1 MKILQSIEKYKNISN
16 LSSLQILG
24 ELSEKLTH
32 EELLEV
38 ASALRDEGFG
48 NTITFSKKYLFR
60 LLICVE
66 TFATI
71 VLSLKRPKKLILPT

>member
-1 MKILQSIEKYKNISN
+1 MKKLQSIEKYKNISS

-24 ELSEKLTH
+24 LSEKLTH

-48 NTITFSKKYLFR
+48 NTITFSKKDIYS
-60 LLICVE
+60 
-66 TFATI
+66 TD
-71 VLSLKRPKKLILPT
+71 